1 MPTSLQAE
9 TEQSFSAQRPSSGQK
24 GHGLLRFT
32 WKIKKTACHY
42 LENQISNYDLWTTNC
57 FNSHNFAPYL
67 EKFEITIP
75 N

>member
-32 WKIKKTACHY
+32 WKIKKLHV
-42 LENQISNYDLWTTNC
+42 TT
-57 FNSHNFAPYL
+57 
-67 EKFEITIP
+67 
-75 N
+75 